1 MRAKRSKQYKKLIQQ
16 YQLHHGFREPYQ
28 VLGKLLSAI
37 VLVTICALPVLTL
50 SSVDGDL
57 VRDAERFTMDLQ
69 AGLERTLH
77 GKVKIMI
84 TQCCIRHLYSM
95 PKEPGINRAIDL
107 AKTFERR
114 RCGHRP
120 ENFEEALSALDC
132 LTHVVD
138 KDGRGENKH
147 RYVVA
152 TQDQSVRR
160 YMRTVSGVP
169 LIYINRSVM
178 IMEPMSEMTAKVGAS
193 AERAKFRSE
202 LRKSAAGEKRKREEA
217 DKDSDDGGDD
227 DGDNDDDDDASGDD
241 KPQKEAAPTEEK
253 KKKKKPFGVK
263 GPNPL
268 SVKKKKKTAPPG
280 AGAGTG
286 ASASKPKT
294 TDDGAPKKK
303 RIRKHK
309 AQPAGEGSV
318 PTPTAEATADE

>member
-1 MRAKRSKQYKKLIQQ
+1 MRAKRSKQYKKLVQQ

-28 VLGKLLSAI
+28 VL
-37 VLVTICALPVLTL
+37 
-50 SSVDGDL
+50 VDGDL

-120 ENFEEALSALDC
+120 DDFEEALSALEC

-178 IMEPMSEMTAKVGAS
+178 IMEPMSEVTAQVGAS

-202 LRKSAAGEKRKREEA
+202 LRKSAGAKRKRDDAGDEE
-217 DKDSDDGGDD
+217 DNKDDDSDDGDD
-227 DGDNDDDDDASGDD
+227 DKDANGD
-241 KPQKEAAPTEEK
+241 KLQKAAQAPGEEK
-253 KKKKKPFGVK
+253 KKKKKAFGVK

-268 SVKKKKKTAPPG
+268 SVKKKKEKKTAAPG
-280 AGAGTG
+280 AGAG
-286 ASASKPKT
+286 AAAAKPKT

-309 AQPAGEGSV
+309 AQPAGEGSA
-318 PTPTAEATADE
+318 PAAAAQAASDE

>member
-1 MRAKRSKQYKKLIQQ
+1 MRAKRSKQYKKLVQQ

-28 VLGKLLSAI
+28 VL
-37 VLVTICALPVLTL
+37 
-50 SSVDGDL
+50 VDADL
-57 VRDAERFTMDLQ
+57 IHDAERFTMDLQ

-84 TQCCIRHLYSM
+84 TQCCIRHLYSKA
-95 PKEPGINRAIDL
+95 KEPGINRAIDL

-120 ENFEEALSALDC
+120 DDFAEALSTLGC
-132 LTHVVD
+132 LSHVVD
-138 KDGRGENKH
+138 EKGRGENKH

-152 TQDQSVRR
+152 SQDQSVRR

-202 LRKSAAGEKRKREEA
+202 LRKSAGEKRKRDVGD
-217 DKDSDDGGDD
+217 DKKSDAIDSDD
-227 DGDNDDDDDASGDD
+227 DGDDGDDGRNDKDASGDSD
-241 KPQKEAAPTEEK
+241 KPLHDDKTDDEK
-253 KKKKKPFGVK
+253 KKKRKAFGIK

-268 SVKKKKKTAPPG
+268 SVKKRKKTP
-280 AGAGTG
+280 T
-286 ASASKPKT
+286 SASGSTMPK
-294 TDDGAPKKK
+294 TDDGAPRKK

-309 AQPAGEGSV
+309 AQPADESV
-318 PTPTAEATADE
+318 PAAAEA

>member
-16 YQLHHGFREPYQ
+16 YQIHHGFREPYQ
-28 VLGKLLSAI
+28 VL
-37 VLVTICALPVLTL
+37 
-50 SSVDGDL
+50 VDADL
-57 VRDAERFTMDLQ
+57 VHDSERFTMDLQ

-84 TQCCIRHLYSM
+84 TQCCIRHLYARA
-95 PKEPGINRAIDL
+95 KEPGMNRAIDL

-120 ENFEEALSALDC
+120 DKFEEALSTLDC

-138 KDGRGENKH
+138 EKGKGENKH

-202 LRKSAAGEKRKREEA
+202 LRKSAGEKRKR
-217 DKDSDDGGDD
+217 DDGEDDGSEDGSENDDEDNGD
-227 DGDNDDDDDASGDD
+227 DGDDKTAKDD
-241 KPQKEAAPTEEK
+241 KAEEK
-253 KKKKKPFGVK
+253 KKKKKFGVK

-268 SVKKKKKTAPPG
+268 SVKKKKKKPAEG
-280 AGAGTG
+280 ANST
-286 ASASKPKT
+286 KPKAAN
-294 TDDGAPKKK
+294 DDTPKKK

-309 AQPAGEGSV
+309 AQPADGAAPAAAPV
-318 PTPTAEATADE
+318 ATEA

>member
-1 MRAKRSKQYKKLIQQ
+1 M
-16 YQLHHGFREPYQ
+16 F
-28 VLGKLLSAI
+28 
-37 VLVTICALPVLTL
+37 
-50 SSVDGDL
+50 SVDGDL

-84 TQCCIRHLYSM
+84 TQCCIRHLYAM

-120 ENFEEALSALDC
+120 EDFEEAQSTLEC

-178 IMEPMSEMTAKVGAS
+178 IMESMSEMTAKIGAS

-202 LRKSAAGEKRKREEA
+202 LRKSAGEKRKRDDAQDEGGA
-217 DKDSDDGGDD
+217 DNND
-227 DGDNDDDDDASGDD
+227 DGDDNSDDDASGDD
-241 KPQKEAAPTEEK
+241 KPQKDDAKAEEK
-253 KKKKKPFGVK
+253 KKKKKAFGTK

-268 SVKKKKKTAPPG
+268 SIKKKKKTAPPG

-286 ASASKPKT
+286 AAAAKAKT

-309 AQPAGEGSV
+309 TPAAEGSA
-318 PTPTAEATADE
+318 PTEAAEAAEAAADA

>member
-28 VLGKLLSAI
+28 VL
-37 VLVTICALPVLTL
+37 
-50 SSVDGDL
+50 VDADL
-57 VRDAERFTMDLQ
+57 VHDAERFTMDLQ

-84 TQCCIRHLYSM
+84 TQCCIRHLYSKN
-95 PKEPGINRAIDL
+95 KEPGVNRAIDL

-120 ENFEEALSALDC
+120 DDFAEALSTLDC
-132 LTHVVD
+132 LSHVVD
-138 KDGRGENKH
+138 EKGRGENKH

-152 TQDQSVRR
+152 TQDQNVRR

-178 IMEPMSEMTAKVGAS
+178 IMEPMSETTAKVGAS

-202 LRKSAAGEKRKREEA
+202 LRKSTSETTGEKRKR
-217 DKDSDDGGDD
+217 DDSDDN
-227 DGDNDDDDDASGDD
+227 DNDNEDNDDDASGDD
-241 KPQKEAAPTEEK
+241 DKSAKVDKVDKSEEK
-253 KKKKKPFGVK
+253 KKKKKAFGVK

-268 SVKKKKKTAPPG
+268 SVKKKKKPTAPG
-280 AGAGTG
+280 G
-286 ASASKPKT
+286 SAKPKT
-294 TDDGAPKKK
+294 ADDGAPKKK

-309 AQPAGEGSV
+309 AQPADGAA
-318 PTPTAEATADE
+318 PATAEVSAEA

>member
-28 VLGKLLSAI
+28 VL
-37 VLVTICALPVLTL
+37 
-50 SSVDGDL
+50 VDADL
-57 VRDAERFTMDLQ
+57 VHDAERFTMDLQ
-69 AGLERTLH
+69 ASLERTLH

-84 TQCCIRHLYSM
+84 TQCCIRHLYSKN
-95 PKEPGINRAIDL
+95 KEPGINRAIDL

-120 ENFEEALSALDC
+120 DDFAEALSTLDC
-132 LTHVVD
+132 LSHVVD
-138 KDGRGENKH
+138 EKGRGENKH
-147 RYVVA
+147 RYIVA

-178 IMEPMSEMTAKVGAS
+178 IMEPMSETTAQVGAS

-202 LRKSAAGEKRKREEA
+202 LRKAAGEKRKR
-217 DKDSDDGGDD
+217 DDE
-227 DGDNDDDDDASGDD
+227 DGDNNEDGDSDGDDASGDNGDGKTTKDD
-241 KPQKEAAPTEEK
+241 KTEEK
-253 KKKKKPFGVK
+253 KKKKAFGVK

-268 SVKKKKKTAPPG
+268 SMKKKKKPTTTTTTS
-280 AGAGTG
+280 GTG
-286 ASASKPKT
+286 SAKPKT
-294 TDDGAPKKK
+294 GDDGAHKKK

-309 AQPAGEGSV
+309 AQPADGAA
-318 PTPTAEATADE
+318 PAAAAEA

>member
-28 VLGKLLSAI
+28 VL
-37 VLVTICALPVLTL
+37 
-50 SSVDGDL
+50 VDGDL

-120 ENFEEALSALDC
+120 DDFEEALSTLDC

-202 LRKSAAGEKRKREEA
+202 LRKSAAAAGEKRKRDDA
-217 DKDSDDGGDD
+217 DNGGDGDKDGSDD
-227 DGDNDDDDDASGDD
+227 DNDDDDANGDD
-241 KPQKEAAPTEEK
+241 KPQTEAQAEEK
-253 KKKKKPFGVK
+253 KKKKKAFGVK

-268 SVKKKKKTAPPG
+268 SMKKKKKTGPPGSG
-280 AGAGTG
+280 AGA
-286 ASASKPKT
+286 AASKPKT

-309 AQPAGEGSV
+309 AQPAGESSASAV
-318 PTPTAEATADE
+318 PAAEATADE

>member
-1 MRAKRSKQYKKLIQQ
+1 MRAKRSKQYKKLVQQ

-28 VLGKLLSAI
+28 VL
-37 VLVTICALPVLTL
+37 
-50 SSVDGDL
+50 VDADL
-57 VRDAERFTMDLQ
+57 VHDAERFTMDLQ

-84 TQCCIRHLYSM
+84 TQCCIRHLYSKA
-95 PKEPGINRAIDL
+95 KEPGINRAIDL

-120 ENFEEALSALDC
+120 DDFAEALPALEC
-132 LTHVVD
+132 LSHVVD
-138 KDGRGENKH
+138 EKGRGENKH

-152 TQDQSVRR
+152 SQDQAVRR

-178 IMEPMSEMTAKVGAS
+178 IMEPMSEITAQVGAS

-202 LRKSAAGEKRKREEA
+202 LRKTAGEKRKR
-217 DKDSDDGGDD
+217 DDSDDKKGDPHDSDD
-227 DGDNDDDDDASGDD
+227 DGEDDGSGHDASEETGKSPGNGKLD
-241 KPQKEAAPTEEK
+241 EK
-253 KKKKKPFGVK
+253 KKKKAFGVK

-268 SVKKKKKTAPPG
+268 SVKKRKKTA
-280 AGAGTG
+280 TG
-286 ASASKPKT
+286 ASGTGSAGGTMHKT
-294 TDDGAPKKK
+294 AGDGAPRKK

-309 AQPAGEGSV
+309 AQPADGSA
-318 PTPTAEATADE
+318 PAATEA